1 MNLHALE
8 KFDPETVNGI
18 LAAAALA
25 TSPNPG
31 VGESALVSREY
42 EREAAAALA
51 EIRARLNLRPDA
63 DPEQAQALIAKTIA
77 DTLRQSILGHA
88 DADAILKR
96 MGNAGR
102 LRVQC
107 SPAS

>member
-1 MNLHALE
+1 MDLHVLE
-8 KFDPETVNGI
+8 KRPLETVNGI

-31 VGESALVSREY
+31 VGESPLVLRTY

-51 EIRARLNLRPDA
+51 EIRDRLKIKPDA
-63 DPEQAQALIAKTIA
+63 DPEQAQALISKTIA